1 MNLLE
6 VSGLGKRF
14 GGLAAVAEMEFELLK
29 GEILAII
36 GPNGAGKTT
45 LLNMIS
51 GLLKPT
57 SGSIR
62 FLGRDIT
69 ADKPEDR
76 CHLGL
81 GRAFQVVQPF
91 PEMTVEENV
100 RVGALFGSPGT
111 TDQTA
116 DDLTEDALKRTGLWA
131 IRDTDAEEL
140 TLMQEKRLEIA
151 RALATQPRVLLL
163 DEVMAGLRP
172 AESREAVELVRSI
185 RDSGVTV
192 IFIEH
197 VMPVVKD
204 LADRVIVMDYGRKIA
219 QGTYAEVTALPAV
232 IEAYLG
238 SDSDD
243 DEEEDDEGT

>member
-1 MNLLE
+1 MSLLE
-6 VSGLGKRF
+6 IRGLGKRF
-14 GGLAAVAEMEFELLK
+14 GGLAAVADMDFDLEQ

-45 LLNMIS
+45 LLNMVS
-51 GLLKPT
+51 GLLRPS

-62 FLGRDIT
+62 LAGTDIT
-69 ADKPEDR
+69 SLKPEDR

-100 RVGALFGSPGT
+100 RVGALFGTPGT
-111 TDQTA
+111 DEATA
-116 DDLTEDALKRTGLWA
+116 AELATDALKRTGLWA
-131 IRDTDAEEL
+131 LKDTDAEEL

-151 RALATQPRVLLL
+151 RALATQPAVLLL

-172 AESREAVELVRSI
+172 AESREAIELVRSI

-219 QGTYAEVTALPAV
+219 EGSYAEVTALPAV

-238 SDSDD
+238 TD
-243 DEEEDDEGT
+243 DEEDDDAGA

>member
-1 MNLLE
+1 MSLLE
-6 VSGLGKRF
+6 VRGLGKRF
-14 GGLAAVAEMEFELLK
+14 GGLAAVADMEFDLLD

-45 LLNMIS
+45 LLNMVS
-51 GLLKPT
+51 GLLKPS
-57 SGSIR
+57 SGAIR
-62 FLGRDIT
+62 LGGRDIT
-69 ADKPEDR
+69 ADTPEAR

-91 PEMTVEENV
+91 PEMTVAENV

-111 TDQTA
+111 SDQTA

-131 IRDTDAEEL
+131 LKDTDAEDL

-151 RALATQPRVLLL
+151 RGLATQPKVLLL

-172 AESREAVELVRSI
+172 AESREAIELVRSI

-219 QGTYAEVTALPAV
+219 EGSYSEVTSLPAV

-243 DEEEDDEGT
+243 EEGEDEGS

>member
-1 MNLLE
+1 MSLLS
-6 VSGLGKRF
+6 VTDAGKRF
-14 GGLAAVAEMEFELLK
+14 GGLAAVSELNFELQA

-57 SGSIR
+57 SGT
-62 FLGRDIT
+62 FVLNGRDIT
-69 ADKPEDR
+69 GLSPQER
-76 CHLGL
+76 CHAGL

-100 RVGALFGSPGT
+100 RVGALFGKPGT
-111 TDQTA
+111 SDELA
-116 DDLTEDALKRTGLWA
+116 DDLTENALRRSGLWPV
-131 IRDTDAEEL
+131 RDSEASEL

-151 RALATQPRVLLL
+151 RAMATQPEIILL

-172 AESREAVELVRSI
+172 LEAKEAVKLVKSV
-185 RDSGVTV
+185 RDAGVTV

-219 QGTYAEVTALPAV
+219 DGAYQEVMDMPAV

-238 SDSDD
+238 ADDEDD
-243 DEEEDDEGT
+243 DLEEQA

>member
-1 MNLLE
+1 MSLLQ
-6 VSGLGKRF
+6 VRGLGKRF
-14 GGLAAVAEMEFELLK
+14 GGLAAVADMDFDLHK

-45 LLNMIS
+45 LLNMVS
-51 GLLKPT
+51 GLLKP
-57 SGSIR
+57 SAGSITL
-62 FLGRDIT
+62 LGQEVT
-69 ADKPEDR
+69 AEKPEER

-100 RVGALFGSPGT
+100 RVGALFGTPGT
-111 TDQTA
+111 NDTTA
-116 DDLTEDALKRTGLWA
+116 ADLSEDALKRTGLWS
-131 IRDTDAEEL
+131 IRHTDAGEL

-151 RALATQPRVLLL
+151 RALATQPEVLLL

-219 QGTYAEVTALPAV
+219 EGSYAEVTALPAV

-238 SDSDD
+238 SEADEEDSD
-243 DEEEDDEGT
+243 EGA